1 MQLDFSL
8 GNAVSYEGKLYRIK
22 QALDLSSLLLQE
34 LDSGNTVVAK
44 ISKIKPMTAAIEA
57 PQAQEISLIDS
68 SQLAEAKHRE
78 AVIKPLV
85 EQLKCSLQQAE
96 QAGKEL
102 NLTPRQI
109 YNLINIYRNNGYKL
123 LSLLPENHKKG
134 GLNKTRIDH
143 KLDDIITKVIKKF
156 YLNNQRFKVSK
167 VIEEV
172 KLLCFKSNIKAPS
185 VCTIRRRVAN
195 YGNARE
201 ITMKREGAKKAR
213 EQYSPV
219 VGSFPECQAPLQVYQ
234 IDHTKVDLIIVDEIY
249 RQPIG
254 RPFLTVAID
263 VCTRC
268 IAGFCLTLDPPSA
281 VSVGL
286 CLTHAVLD
294 KDEWLVAKKLDL
306 EWPIWGK
313 PAKIYVDNAKEFYSQ
328 ALIKGC
334 EVHGIVIEY
343 RPLGKTHY
351 GGIVERVIGTLMKL
365 VHQIPGTTFSSI
377 KERGSYDSEGKAILT
392 LSELER
398 WLAIAI
404 TQYYHQKQHAKLLKP
419 PIQHYQEMIVGNDLQ
434 KPSGY
439 PKKIWDRKG
448 FLIDFLPI
456 VYRNMQRHGFVI
468 DQINYYDDIL
478 SPFIADRAKLSRFL
492 IRRDPRDLSKIYV
505 FDAKN
510 RCYLEVPYGTIR
522 PPISL
527 WEHKKA
533 LKYLKTKGAALVDE
547 EAIFRAIEEL
557 RTITKTASVA
567 SKAARR
573 AGARVSEL
581 VQHLPRKVKSKEEE
595 VDDED
600 YQAEIW

>member
-1 MQLDFSL
+1 MHLDFSL
-8 GNAVSYEGKLYRIK
+8 GNQVSYEGKLYKIK
-22 QALDLSSLLLQE
+22 QALDLSSILLQE
-34 LDSGNTVVAK
+34 LGSGNTIVAK
-44 ISKIKPMTAAIEA
+44 ISKIKPIEA
-57 PQAQEISLIDS
+57 EIEHPKTQEISLIDS
-68 SQLAEAKHRE
+68 KQLEEAKRRE

-85 EQLKCSLQQAE
+85 DQLKCSLPQAE
-96 QAGKEL
+96 QAAKEL

-109 YNLINIYRNNGYKL
+109 YNLINTYRNNGFKL
-123 LSLLPENHKKG
+123 LSLLPENYKKG
-134 GLNKTRIDH
+134 GLNKSRIANT
-143 KLDDIITKVIKKF
+143 LDEIITKVIKKF

-172 KLLCFKSNIKAPS
+172 KLSCFKSNIKSPS
-185 VCTIRRRVAN
+185 VCTIRRRVAT
-195 YGNARE
+195 YGNAKE
-201 ITMKREGAKKAR
+201 ITMKREGSKKAR
-213 EQYSPV
+213 ERYSPI
-219 VGSFPECQAPLQVYQ
+219 VGSFPESQDPLQVYQ
-234 IDHTKVDLIIVDEIY
+234 IDHTKVDLIIVDELY

-263 VCTRC
+263 TCTRC
-268 IAGFCLTLDPPSA
+268 IAGFCLTLDPPSS

-294 KDEWLVAKKLDL
+294 KDEWMVTKKLDL

-313 PAKIYVDNAKEFYSQ
+313 PEKIYVDNAKEFYSQ

-334 EVHGIVIEY
+334 EVHGIKIEY

-365 VHQIPGTTFSSI
+365 VHQVPGTTFSNV
-377 KERGSYDSEGKAILT
+377 KERGNYDSEGKAILT

-398 WLAIAI
+398 WLAITI

-419 PIQHYQEMIVGNDLQ
+419 PIQHYKEMVVGNDLHD
-434 KPSGY
+434 PRVY
-439 PKKIWDRKG
+439 PKKIYDRRG

-456 VYRNMQRHGFVI
+456 VYRNIQRNGFMV

-478 SPFIADRAKLSRFL
+478 SPLIADRTRLGKFV

-510 RCYLEVPYGTIR
+510 RGYLEVPYGTIR

-533 LKYLKTKGAALVDE
+533 LKYLKTKGAAQVDE

-557 RTITKTASVA
+557 RSITKTASIT

-573 AGARVSEL
+573 EGARIPE
-581 VQHLPRKVKSKEEE
+581 QDQQPPRKVNNKTEEIDEEE
-595 VDDED
+595 